1 MTRSPLTP
9 LLLAGSFVALTASPA
24 FAELPEAARKIL
36 DTAIAG
42 GDAAVIQVVAGNIIK
57 AYPDDADE
65 VRARLTAA
73 GIQGATDALSKIDAS
88 AAKDED
94 VVPQVA
100 IVTPKPPAPP
110 PPTGFFGFDGWGG
123 NVQLAAGLN
132 TGNTS
137 EKTMGLALDLSRE
150 GDKWRHYFNAAF
162 DFTRTDGVTSK
173 RRLRLGYEIDVDLD
187 ERSYLFGSTQ
197 YVNDRFS
204 GYDYRIIAAGGY
216 GRRLLNN
223 DSMTWEVEAGP
234 GYRYSVLLD
243 NTGSEKQ
250 LIGKGTS
257 KFRWKISDTAKFS
270 NDVSLLY
277 SSSNSTIDTLTALT
291 MAINTHLSAQVSFE
305 TNTDTKPPVGVKK
318 TDTQTKASLVYG
330 F

>member
-1 MTRSPLTP
+1 MMNPRFSS
-9 LLLAGSFVALTASPA
+9 LLLAAPLVTLLPATA

-36 DTAIAG
+36 DTAIAS
-42 GDAAVIQVVAGNIIK
+42 GDAAVIQVVAGSIIK
-57 AYPDDADE
+57 TYPDDADE
-65 VRARLTAA
+65 VRAMLSAA
-73 GIQGATDALSKIDAS
+73 GGEGASGALGEIDAS
-88 AAKDED
+88 AAKQED
-94 VVPQVA
+94 VVPKVT
-100 IVTPKPPAPP
+100 IVTPEPPAPP

-137 EKTMGLALDLSRE
+137 EKTVGLAVDLARE
-150 GDKWRHYFNAAF
+150 GDTWRHYFTGTF
-162 DFTRTDGVTSK
+162 DFTRTDGLTSK

-216 GRRLLNN
+216 GRRLLDN
-223 DSMTWEVEAGP
+223 DSMTWELEAGP
-234 GYRYSVLLD
+234 GYRYSALRD
-243 NTGSEKQ
+243 SDATEKQ
-250 LIGKGTS
+250 LIGKGSS
-257 KFRWKISDTAKFS
+257 KFRWTISKTTKFS

-277 SSSNSTIDTLTALT
+277 SSDNSTIDTLTALS
-291 MAINTHLSAQVSFE
+291 MAINSHLSAQLSFE
-305 TNTDTKPPVGVKK
+305 TNTDTKPPLGVKK
-318 TDTQTKASLVYG
+318 TDTQTKGSLVYG